1 MTEFIPLILFITIM
15 DPREYIEYGRFVCQ
29 YRDEHPNASEE
40 EVCAA
45 YFNSK
50 QRGKQA
56 VNTHLSGR

>member
-1 MTEFIPLILFITIM
+1 M